1 MRDFFQ
7 EQLNELKREL
17 TIMGSNCEEIIAL
30 ASRALTDMDHPPRP
44 LFGVIS
50 QSYLKCYLWGNSP
63 YFTLNKT

>member
-30 ASRALTDMDHPPRP
+30 ASQALTDWNEECSMRWSITFATMPSSIM
-44 LFGVIS
+44 F
-50 QSYLKCYLWGNSP
+50 QAAA
-63 YFTLNKT
+63 